1 MCAELQ
7 EQRLDREGGPI
18 YAMQS
23 YAMQMS
29 LEFILCRHKNS
40 DQGKVMIGSGLQND
54 HSESWMECGKER
66 RQRKWLEGYCKSP

>member
-1 MCAELQ
+1 MYEDMEAQKSLQEWRDVKWFNRLKPRMCAELQ

-40 DQGKVMIGSGLQND
+40 D
-54 HSESWMECGKER
+54 
-66 RQRKWLEGYCKSP
+66 